1 MRSESEREAISRAA
15 LPQSVPPPGNASV
28 PAAGD
33 WSAAME
39 SGTGSAAG
47 NSDRPSVARE
57 LRNQART
64 SQRELGK
71 VAIAIRLPGGEWREV
86 RLWDFSSIGF
96 GIVLVPRAG
105 EPAPVKPGEEAAL
118 RVRVEAQ
125 QEFEVWCQ
133 VKNVKA
139 WKGKFK
145 IGLRRMDL
153 NFPRAVN
160 IERRES
166 FRLPLAPSLSLHAR
180 TAHPFIYGHWCRME
194 VSDLNQR
201 MGFSFVSRD
210 ESILV
215 FEGMELRIHFELAS
229 CRHLAMRARVAW
241 INASRANEVRFGVA
255 CVDMDF
261 RLHNGICAYLFCS
274 RQWTP
279 ARLSDAGFR
288 PRHVKSHLR
297 FRSVRSMEDYAE
309 VLKLR
314 REAYVGAGKR
324 GEETRPE
331 DMASPLDGKSRILMA
346 IHHTRLVG
354 TLTFTFPVDEDTILD
369 SQTGFPGAK
378 YPVPVPPKANLIEVS
393 RLCIDSEY
401 RGTDVLQGLFEHGL
415 KHFLLSD
422 RHWLLTSAMDELL
435 PMYGR
440 IGFRRLGASYKHPRL
455 NHKEHHLIIASRTTF
470 LAGLGLNILVWN
482 SIFGKLVRY
491 LMDHELLRLTFWERA
506 LIRAKLAFQPLA
518 GHLLSRSAKLAFQK
532 HLDSLQLLQ
541 MKAPADESVPAN
553 VIPEAAANGATE
565 ASFEAA
571 FPPA

>member
-1 MRSESEREAISRAA
+1 MDMESDRTTASRRAF
-15 LPQSVPPPGNASV
+15 
-28 PAAGD
+28 PAEDGSAPSARD
-33 WSAAME
+33 WSAGRDT
-39 SGTGSAAG
+39 GTEAPHG
-47 NSDRPSVARE
+47 NSERPSVPRE
-57 LRNQART
+57 FREQARV

-96 GIVLVPRAG
+96 GILFAPQAG
-105 EPAPVKPGEEAAL
+105 ESSPLKPGEEVAL
-118 RVRVEAQ
+118 RMRVEMR

-153 NFPRAVN
+153 NFPRAVDL
-160 IERRES
+160 ERREG
-166 FRLPLAPSLSLHAR
+166 FRLPLAPTLSLRAR
-180 TAHPFIYGHWCRME
+180 TAHPFIYGHWCKLE
-194 VSDLNQR
+194 VSDLNR
-201 MGFSFVSRD
+201 SMGFSFVSRD
-210 ESILV
+210 ESILL
-215 FEGMELRIHFELAS
+215 FEGMELQIHFELSA
-229 CRHLAMRARVAW
+229 CRHLPMRGRVAW

-255 CVDMDF
+255 CREMDF
-261 RLHNGICAYLFCS
+261 RLHNGICAFLFCS

-288 PRHVKSHLR
+288 ARQVKSHLR

-309 VLKLR
+309 VLRLR

-324 GEETRPE
+324 GEETLPE

-346 IHHTRLVG
+346 IHQHRLVG
-354 TLTFTFPVDEDTILD
+354 TLTFTFPVDEGTVLD
-369 SQTGFPGAK
+369 SQMGFPGAK
-378 YPVPVPPKANLIEVS
+378 YPASIPPKANLIEAS

-435 PMYGR
+435 PMYEK
-440 IGFRRLGASYKHPRL
+440 IGFRRLGASYRHPRL

-470 LAGLGLNILVWN
+470 LAGLGVNLLVWN
-482 SIFGKLVRY
+482 SVFGNLVRY
-491 LMDHELLRLTFWERA
+491 LMDHGLLQLTVWERA
-506 LIRAKLAFQPLA
+506 LIRAKLAFRPLA
-518 GHLLSRSAKLAFQK
+518 NLLLYRTAKQAFRK
-532 HLDSLQLLQ
+532 HLDSLHLMQ
-541 MKAPADESVPAN
+541 MKSVPEASAAASL
-553 VIPEAAANGATE
+553 IPEAAANGAPE
-565 ASFEAA
+565 DAFESTY
-571 FPPA
+571 PPA